1 LGLRL
6 AFAGVWDAFCIAGAV
21 TCDLQKKPAVK
32 PKFELVN
39 WRGYVEMNKFSNLSL
54 LELYVVTYALVLIK
68 VNYRHTCN

>member
-1 LGLRL
+1 M
-6 AFAGVWDAFCIAGAV
+6 

-54 LELYVVTYALVLIK
+54 LELYVVTYTSVSIK

>member
-1 LGLRL
+1 MT
-6 AFAGVWDAFCIAGAV
+6 FCIGKTM

-32 PKFELVN
+32 RLNWSTGEVN

-54 LELYVVTYALVLIK
+54 LELYVVTYTSVLIK

>member
-1 LGLRL
+1 MT
-6 AFAGVWDAFCIAGAV
+6 FCIGKTM

-32 PKFELVN
+32 AKFELVN

-54 LELYVVTYALVLIK
+54 LELYVVTYTSVLIK